1 MAPATFEELYNR
13 YSKDVYRYALWLT
26 ANAAEAEEIASS
38 VFFRAWTAEPLRE
51 STAKSYLLAIARNLF
66 VDGRRKERRLT
77 SLPGPGTLR
86 AATAD
91 PELQAQVQQL
101 WAMLQ
106 ALEPQYRDPLTLWA
120 GGGLSYEE
128 IAHELH
134 LPAATVTTRIHRARM
149 QLAAGRLHNQRK

>member
-51 STAKSYLLAIARNLF
+51 STAKSYLLAIAPNLF
-66 VDGRRKERRLT
+66 INGCRKERRLT
-77 SLPGPGTLR
+77 RIHRHSKLH

-91 PELQAQVQQL
+91 PELQSQVKKL
-101 WAMLQ
+101 WDMI
-106 ALEPQYRDPLTLWA
+106 QY
-120 GGGLSYEE
+120 
-128 IAHELH
+128 
-134 LPAATVTTRIHRARM
+134 
-149 QLAAGRLHNQRK
+149 